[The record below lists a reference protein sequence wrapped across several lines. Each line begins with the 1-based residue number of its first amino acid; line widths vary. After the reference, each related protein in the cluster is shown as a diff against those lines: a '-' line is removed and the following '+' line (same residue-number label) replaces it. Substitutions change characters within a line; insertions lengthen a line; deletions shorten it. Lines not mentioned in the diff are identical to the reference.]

1 MNEMVHFLS
10 KHGYWLVF
18 TCLLGGQAGLPV
30 PGNLILLAAGALAAA
45 GKLNFAA
52 IVVLSALALA
62 LADLAWFEAGR
73 KWGKRILHFACGIS
87 KDPGGCVRKAEESF
101 ARHGVKLFLGS
112 KFFIGI
118 DAVAVPLAG
127 ASQTARTRFIF
138 FDVLGATL
146 WSGVY
151 ATLGFVFR
159 KQLDLVAA
167 YISRV
172 GFLAVLSVLAA
183 AIAFF
188 IILKGVRLFRF
199 IHEFRLA
206 RITLEQLQEKLRA
219 GDDILILDV
228 RRAKGPDQALQGI
241 PGAVRIDPHHLLRD
255 IGAMAASVAPDRH
268 IVIYC
273 TCPNEFTSA
282 RVALALRRRGF
293 QHVWPL
299 AGGLDSWRNRG
310 FPIAIVPP
318 AAPPPSG

>member
-1 MNEMVHFLS
+1 MNDMVHFLA

-18 TCLLGGQAGLPV
+18 TSLLGGQAGLPI
-30 PGNLILLAAGALAAA
+30 PGNLILLAAGALAAS
-45 GKLNFAA
+45 GSLNLAA

-101 ARHGVKLFLGS
+101 GRHGVRLFLGS
-112 KFFIGI
+112 KFVIGI
-118 DAVAVPLAG
+118 DAVAIPLAG
-127 ASQTARTRFIF
+127 ASNTARTEFLF
-138 FDVLGATL
+138 FDAVGAAL
-146 WSGVY
+146 WSGAY

-167 YISRV
+167 YASRV
-172 GFLAVLSVLAA
+172 GVLVVILLAA
-183 AIAFF
+183 ALGYF
-188 IILKGVRLFRF
+188 ITRKAVRLLRF

-206 RITLEQLQEKLRA
+206 RITLDQLQDKLRA

-228 RRAKGPDQALQGI
+228 RRNRGSVQALQGI
-241 PGAVRIDPHHLLRD
+241 AGAVRIDPHHLERD
-255 IGAMAASVAPDRH
+255 IGAMAAAMAPNRH

-273 TCPNEFTSA
+273 TCPSEFTSA

-299 AGGLDSWRNRG
+299 AGGLDAWRDRG
-310 FPIAIVPP
+310 FSLANVAP
-318 AAPPPSG
+318 AAPPPAG